1 MTEREGVQGGPG
13 DYGRQESEAHQ
24 LDRNW
29 AELVQELRVIG
40 TGVQI
45 LFAFLLSIPF
55 QARFARTTAFQR
67 DDYLATLMLSGTA
80 AAIFIAPVAVHR
92 LLFRFRVKD
101 EVVNV
106 TNVLALCGLASLSLA
121 MIGSIL
127 LVSDWVA
134 GRLGAEI
141 CSGGAALVLLGAWFA
156 FPMWL
161 RRQAQGGPRNT
172 QSGPDQFVGAS
183 ARPPVTNAEIDAQ
196 D

>member
-127 LVSDWVA
+127 LVSDWVV
-134 GRLGAEI
+134 GRLGAGI
-141 CSGGAALVLLGAWFA
+141 CSGGAAVVLLGAWFA

-161 RRQAQGGPRNT
+161 RRQAQGRPGNT
-172 QSGPDQFVGAS
+172 QSGPDQFDGAS

>member
-1 MTEREGVQGGPG
+1 MTELEGVQAGPG
-13 DYGRQESEAHQ
+13 GYVRQESEAHQ

-55 QARFARTTAFQR
+55 QARFVRTTAFQR
-67 DDYLATLMLSGTA
+67 DVYLATLMLSGTA

-121 MIGSIL
+121 MIGAIL

-134 GRLGAEI
+134 GTLGAAI
-141 CSGGAALVLLGAWFA
+141 CSGGAALVLLGGWFA
-156 FPMWL
+156 FPVWL
-161 RRQAQGGPRNT
+161 RRRVEAHSKTT
-172 QSGPDQFVGAS
+172 QSSPAPRKSPSD
-183 ARPPVTNAEIDAQ
+183 
-196 D
+196 